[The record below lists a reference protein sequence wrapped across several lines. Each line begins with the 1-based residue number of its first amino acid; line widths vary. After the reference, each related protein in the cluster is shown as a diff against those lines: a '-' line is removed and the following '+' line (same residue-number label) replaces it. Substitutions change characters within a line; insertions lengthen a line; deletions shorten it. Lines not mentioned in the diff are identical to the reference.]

1 MASQDSKIN
10 STNVGVYDYFGSSVG
25 ISGIN
30 SNTYKVIV
38 GAYNNLTQGNVYVFS
53 NTSTTNWSSPGTSL
67 ISSNIEVGD
76 NFGYSVDVSEDYSR
90 YIVGAPYKDN
100 NKGRVYI
107 YNTSYSQTEIFAPDS
122 GNFGFSVALNGD
134 GTKAI
139 VGAPYNGSDISGSV
153 YLYNNLPSTSNTH
166 ITPSSPSDSAL
177 FGYSVHISSN
187 GSKTIVGEP
196 YEHAENH
203 GAAYIFNSSAQQ
215 EAKLSPSDTYIDGN
229 FGHSVNIDSDGNTA
243 VIGSIGS
250 DNRGAAYVF
259 TRSGTTWT
267 QEAKLVSSDIAIGDN
282 FGHSVSISNDGDTV
296 MVSTP
301 FKSSRGAVYVFTR
314 TTGTSIW
321 TQRDKI
327 LSNDLSTGDKF
338 GNSIAISPN
347 SLKAIIGASGE
358 TPSNIFSGGSVY
370 SYTLPENYSS
380 NINRITHTE
389 DPGFEDIGTFETF
402 NLYINGQ
409 PIENKPTT
417 WSAPQTMIAP
427 STNLD
432 GSSNIFFAN
441 VPYNSNLSTLEP
453 ISDIKIGNFTFL
465 ERNVYDT
472 WDNTALDFY
481 GEGPPNQ
488 MLSVGGEAIIEQKLG
503 IGVQIPVKP
512 IHVLGDMRLTD
523 KNPTNTSVDIS
534 SKSSIFRQTFE
545 LVPVSQKTYEVHGT
559 FLTLSPDGTTA
570 AVTSYT
576 SPPGNDTFWYV
587 YIYNWNGSLWEQN
600 AVLQPDIIVSNDQ
613 FGSSVAFSSD
623 GNTIVIG
630 AYGDESVYVFSR
642 SGFNS
647 ISWSQEFKIKESVST
662 LGNQFG
668 YSVDINGE
676 GSTIVVGSPKSDTA
690 NPNGSLNQGSI
701 YVYTRSVNSSWS
713 EFQLPHPHVDPE
725 DRLGTA
731 VSITPDG
738 NTILG
743 TAEMGDAYFT
753 TSNGSDQGDAGAA
766 YIWKKSGSTW
776 SQLTWYPSPNYNE
789 YPVADE
795 LSVSNTVP
803 TSNIFSYGHGFPGN
817 TFGSATNQ
825 SSTRWGDRFGTSCDI
840 SDDGNTIIIGAPGR
854 SQAYNTLN
862 MTRYSMGSVYIFKY
876 KYTGALGT
884 GYSWVENAHIQA
896 SDFENYDYFGTSVA
910 LSSDG
915 NTAIIGSP
923 GHDSSNVSSSGAV
936 YIFTYSGISWSQQ
949 YKVTPSV
956 PVINGT
962 FGQCVCLS
970 SDGLVTMLSN
980 NAMNVFKP
988 IRIIFFFGTSVVIK
1002 YSITNFYGELEY
1014 QLRTHE
1020 SISVSASGHN
1030 SFKYNPY
1037 TKTWV
1042 SVPNPTSS
1050 FQWTIT
1056 GSTVYVDSMQLY
1068 NPEYVYVWDDPPGS
1082 SHLFSFKNP
1091 YFNDGYYN
1099 SSNVYTYSLPED
1111 YSKQYINTLKVT
1123 SNLHVN
1129 ENITTPNRIGI
1140 NITTPEKDL
1149 HVKGDFRITDESENV
1164 DFSVIKKN
1172 IYEES
1177 FLTLPLTGED
1187 MLVSGDHYGKRV
1199 CISGDGS
1206 TIAIAS
1212 HHSDGTLNSQSD
1224 PGKVH
1229 IYTRTGNKWSQQVIL
1244 QPYDVT
1250 ASGHFGEGLSFSH
1263 DGTTLAIGAY
1273 NTTVTAYSNT
1283 YTNAGAVY
1291 VYSRSGRILNRGET
1305 EAIKGTW
1312 TLENKLIPPLSASL
1326 PESNSFFGY
1335 NVSMNDIGTI
1345 VLITAKNEESNK
1357 GAFYTYAIT
1366 GVGNTLQ
1373 KWDCMDRTPGSSSG
1387 DLVYSVKISGN
1398 GQHCVVGEIGV
1409 DSGEGRVQF
1418 YTQYL
1423 AHSVFAPGDISG
1435 TSAIKWN
1442 PVQTITPTDLNAGD
1456 SLGIYVAIDEIG
1468 STMALSAPNQN
1479 TNTGA
1484 VYVYTR
1490 SSGSAW
1496 TQETKLTSLDSGG
1509 SFGHDI
1515 QLSSDG
1521 TKLAIGQPTSS
1532 DSVYLYEKIDSEWI
1546 VKAKLTPSS
1555 TGIIPTAVANIGS
1568 PETRYGYS
1576 VSMTSDGDRIIVGDY
1591 KKTIN
1596 NQLSA
1601 GASYIYN
1608 IPTITN
1614 TSLKLSTS
1622 IKTDNDIL
1630 VRRSIGLG
1638 TESPEKKIH
1647 VLGDIRITNT
1657 DDVDISVLP
1666 SANKIEQTIYGLNKI
1681 EGNYVLGKGMDMTRD
1696 GDIIAFTDGTYG
1708 AATNRLYLF
1717 KRSGSIWYK
1726 HSEYTISG
1734 NSDTIS
1740 LSGDGKRVAFRSDKS
1755 TTIINTVNPHYR
1767 DQVVLQD
1774 SNSGIFPWSWAAAA
1788 YNKVKISEDGNT
1800 LLVSYPQYEL
1810 TPLYDGYSSN
1820 VEAAGV
1826 VDVYV
1831 YSGTDNSWS
1840 RQARLYSN
1848 NPVANDNFGGGITG
1862 GGGLDLTSDGN
1873 RVFVGF
1879 GGSTSGDSIEIFERS
1894 GTGGVYGGGWSHKQT
1909 ITDPQSAYTSGYGFG
1924 WRISTASDG
1933 HNIAISSPW
1942 WYSSLS
1948 NVPTERQGATY
1959 IYYYNGST
1967 YNTSTNAD
1975 GTKTWEFTNGGLN
1988 EHLGYELALSGD
2000 GKTLLAGSRTKDSNS
2015 LWTGNTY
2022 ILHEITASGTGHN
2035 ASNNPDWTGRWSAGS
2050 TLVPEAETI
2059 PENYP
2064 IYGRSLSIN
2073 YKGDRCVIAMANG
2086 GSSNDRAINFID
2098 IHNLSVT
2105 NKPTLNIS
2113 KNLNVED
2120 SISVEGNALTIPSGY
2135 VGIGTTSP
2143 SSPLHIYEE
2152 TGTSHG
2158 VNTGTIILYHNDSG
2172 GSSCI
2177 VFPSKRNPN
2186 SDYGYIQY
2194 EDSTSSGDEK
2204 SQLIIGTQ
2212 NDGLG
2217 LNSDNVILNPSGAVG
2232 IKTTNPT
2239 CYMDLGSTVV
2249 NRIISLYG
2257 GSSSGSTNY
2266 YGLGINSSTL
2276 RFNADGSGAVHRFYG
2291 GSTSFGYVNNG
2302 TGFVNTFTG
2311 QHKSFPH
2318 ESLSGKTV
2326 DELSGLIVC
2335 ASGEHIS
2342 VNDAIPQRGQD
2353 GITISEAVP
2362 SVKLSVTENEK
2373 TVFGVVSNVEDPES
2387 TEREDRSGAFT
2398 STFIKLVGD
2407 TRIYVNS
2414 IGEGAV
2420 WVVNTNGSFV
2430 NGDYITTSNVAGY
2443 GQKQVSDSL
2452 KNYTVAKITMDC
2464 DFVGTTAPKKRIKK
2478 KTVTETLE
2486 ETVEE
2491 EYEDNMPEDVYTYDV
2506 DHECYVKTVKDN
2518 ITTKTRYVMQEY
2530 ELRDSDGNVITD
2542 TASNTPVVY
2551 SGNKIVVKT
2560 VTHEVYDLDEHG
2572 QIQWE
2577 DDPTETEKAYKIR
2590 YLDANGV
2597 ITDEA
2602 NAVHTAAFVGCTYH
2616 CG

>member
-122 GNFGFSVALNGD
+122 GNFGHSVALNGD

-139 VGAPYNGSDISGSV
+139 VGAPYNGSDMSGNVYTYSSSNWSSPT
-153 YLYNNLPSTSNTH
+153 YLY
-166 ITPSSPSDSAL
+166 PSSPSDSAL
-177 FGYSVHISSN
+177 FGYSVHISSD

-196 YEHAENH
+196 YENAENH
-203 GAAYIFNSSAQQ
+203 GAAYIFNSSGNQ
-215 EAKLSPSDTYIDGN
+215 EVKLSPSDTYIDGN
-229 FGHSVNIDSDGNTA
+229 FGYSVNIDSDGNTA

-282 FGHSVSISNDGDTV
+282 FGHSVCISNDGDTV

-417 WSAPQTMIAP
+417 WLSNSYVMSTP
-427 STNLD
+427 S
-432 GSSNIFFAN
+432 SSNIFFAN
-441 VPYNSNLSTLEP
+441 VPYSSNLSTLEP

-523 KNPTNTSVDIS
+523 QKPTNTSVDIS

-545 LVPVSQKTYEVHGT
+545 IVPVSQKTYEVQGT
-559 FLTLSPDGTTA
+559 FLTISPDGTTA

-600 AVLQPDIIVSNDQ
+600 AILQPDIIVSNDQ
-613 FGSSVAFSSD
+613 FGSSIAFSSD

-642 SGFNS
+642 GGFNS

-676 GSTIVVGSPKSDTA
+676 GSTIVVGSPKSDDDK
-690 NPNGSLNQGSI
+690 GSI
-701 YVYTRSVNSSWS
+701 YVYTRSANSSWS
-713 EFQLPHPHVDPE
+713 ETKLIQANVNTGH
-725 DRLGTA
+725 RLGSA

-743 TAEMGDAYFT
+743 TAERGTAYFAGT
-753 TSNGSDQGDAGAA
+753 TSGGIQGAAGAA

-789 YPVADE
+789 YPVAAG

-803 TSNIFSYGHGFPGN
+803 TSNIFSYGHSTPGQP
-817 TFGSATNQ
+817 FGSYTNQ
-825 SSTRWGDRFGTSCDI
+825 SATRLNDSFGTSCDI

-854 SQAYNTLN
+854 SQQYYYSYGGLTDYNI
-862 MTRYSMGSVYIFKY
+862 GSVYIFKY
-876 KYTGALGT
+876 KYTGAPVT

-896 SDFENYDYFGTSVA
+896 SDFKKYDYFGTSVA

-923 GHDSSNVSSSGAV
+923 RHDSSNVKDSGAV

-949 YKVTPSV
+949 YKVTPPV

-970 SDGLVTMLSN
+970 RDGLVTMLSN

-988 IRIIFFFGTSVVIK
+988 VKVIGLVNSSGAEVSVSEK
-1002 YSITNFYGELEY
+1002 YFSTNFYGEYNY
-1014 QLRTHE
+1014 QIVVHGNG
-1020 SISVSASGHN
+1020 VSTASHN
-1030 SFKYNPY
+1030 DLKYNPY
-1037 TKTWV
+1037 TKRWV
-1042 SVPNPTSS
+1042 AVPNPASAILFSWRLTN
-1050 FQWTIT
+1050 
-1056 GSTVYVDSMQLY
+1056 STVYVDSMRLE
-1068 NPEYVYVWDDPPGS
+1068 NPEYVYIWDYRTPS
-1082 SHLFSFKNP
+1082 SYLFSFKNP

-1164 DFSVIKKN
+1164 DFSIIKEN
-1172 IYEES
+1172 TYEES

-1187 MLVSGDHYGKRV
+1187 ILDSYDHYGKCV

-1212 HHSDGTLNSQSD
+1212 HHSDGTLSSQSD

-1291 VYSRSGRILNRGET
+1291 VYSRSGRILSGGET

-1366 GVGNTLQ
+1366 GVQ

-1409 DSGEGRVQF
+1409 NSGAGRVQF

-1423 AHSVFAPGDISG
+1423 ASDVFAPAGDISG
-1435 TSAIKWN
+1435 TSAIQWN
-1442 PVQTITPTDLNAGD
+1442 LVQTITPTDLNPGD
-1456 SLGIYVAIDEIG
+1456 SLGTYIAIDEIG
-1468 STMALSAPNQN
+1468 STLALSAPNQN
-1479 TNTGA
+1479 SNSGA

-1490 SSGSAW
+1490 SSGSVW

-1509 SFGHDI
+1509 LFGHDI

-1521 TKLAIGQPTSS
+1521 TRLAIGQPNSG
-1532 DSVYLYEKIDSEWI
+1532 DSVYLYEKIDSKWGI
-1546 VKAKLTPSS
+1546 KTKLTASYD
-1555 TGIIPTAVANIGS
+1555 GIIPTAVANIGT
-1568 PETRYGYS
+1568 PTTDYGYS
-1576 VSMTSDGDRIIVGDY
+1576 VSMTSDGDRIIVGDHQ
-1591 KKTIN
+1591 KTIN
-1596 NQLSA
+1596 NMISA

-1614 TSLKLSTS
+1614 TSLRLSTS
-1622 IKTDNDIL
+1622 VKTDNDLL
-1630 VRRSIGLG
+1630 VHRNTGLG
-1638 TESPEKKIH
+1638 IESPEKKLH
-1647 VLGDIRITNT
+1647 VLGDIRLTNT
-1657 DDVDISVLP
+1657 DDVDISVL
-1666 SANKIEQTIYGLNKI
+1666 SSVTTIEKTIYGLNKI
-1681 EGNYVLGKGMDMTRD
+1681 EGNYVLGRGMDMTRD

-1726 HSEYTISG
+1726 YSEYTISG
-1734 NSDTIS
+1734 NSDTLS
-1740 LSGDGKRVAFRSDKS
+1740 LSGDGKRIAFRTEYS

-1767 DQVVLQD
+1767 DQVILQD
-1774 SNSGIFPWSWAAAA
+1774 SDSDIFYMEWVGDS
-1788 YNKVKISEDGNT
+1788 YNYVKLSEDGDT

-1810 TPLYDGYSSN
+1810 TPLYDSYSSN
-1820 VEAAGV
+1820 VVAAGV

-1840 RQARLYSN
+1840 RQARLKSN
-1848 NPVANDNFGGGITG
+1848 TPTANDEFGRTIDITG
-1862 GGGLDLTSDGN
+1862 DGN
-1873 RVFVGF
+1873 RVFVRAP
-1879 GGSTSGDSIEIFERS
+1879 DRVEIFQRS
-1894 GTGGVYGGGWSHKQT
+1894 GTNWSHLQT
-1909 ITDPQSAYTSGYGFG
+1909 ISNPVTNDNQDVFGYG
-1924 WRISTASDG
+1924 ISVSSDG
-1933 HNIAISSPW
+1933 RNVAISDPF
-1942 WYSSLS
+1942 YDTI
-1948 NVPTERQGATY
+1948 NVTFHRQGKVYT
-1959 IYYYNGST
+1959 YYYNGSSYDT
-1967 YNTSTNAD
+1967 GSNDIATITGAQNDY
-1975 GTKTWEFTNGGLN
+1975 
-1988 EHLGYELALSGD
+1988 LGYETRLSGD
-2000 GKTLLAGSRTKDSNS
+2000 GKTLLVSTRARDSSLLFTGKTHRYTETNS
-2015 LWTGNTY
+2015 SY
-2022 ILHEITASGTGHN
+2022 ISLSGY
-2035 ASNNPDWTGRWSAGS
+2035 SPSWSL
-2050 TLVPEAETI
+2050 TEELVPEAKTI

-2064 IYGRSLSIN
+2064 LYGQNICVN
-2073 YKGDRCVIAMANG
+2073 YKGDRCAILMANG
-2086 GSSNDRAINFID
+2086 GGTSDRAINFID

-2105 NKPTLNIS
+2105 NEPTLNIS
-2113 KNLNVED
+2113 KNLHVED
-2120 SISVEGNALTIPSGY
+2120 SLSVGNLKPSDKRGA
-2135 VGIGTTSP
+2135 I
-2143 SSPLHIYEE
+2143 HIYEPV
-2152 TGTSHG
+2152 GSSHHSTNDASLVLEHG
-2158 VNTGTIILYHNDSG
+2158 DSG

-2177 VFPSKRNPN
+2177 LFPSARNVN

-2194 EDSTSSGDEK
+2194 EDSTLSGDEK
-2204 SQLIIGTQ
+2204 SRLIIGTQ
-2212 NDGLG
+2212 NDGVG
-2217 LNSDNVILNPSGAVG
+2217 INSDNVILNPSGAVG

-2239 CYMDLGSTVV
+2239 CYLDLGSTVV

-2276 RFNADGSGAVHRFYG
+2276 RFNADSSGAVHRFYG

-2518 ITTKTRYVMQEY
+2518 ITTKTRSVMQEY
-2530 ELRDSDGNVITD
+2530 ELRDSDGNVIID

>member
-53 NTSTTNWSSPGTSL
+53 STNWSAGTSL
-67 ISSNIEVGD
+67 ISSSIEVGD
-76 NFGYSVDVSEDYSR
+76 NFGYSVDVSENDSR
-90 YIVGAPYKDN
+90 YIVGAPRKDN

-107 YNTSYSQTEIFAPDS
+107 YDTSYSQTEIFAPDS

-139 VGAPYNGSDISGSV
+139 VGAPYNGSDISGNV
-153 YLYNNLPSTSNTH
+153 YTYSSSNWSSPTHLY
-166 ITPSSPSDSAL
+166 PSSPSDSAF

-196 YEHAENH
+196 YENAENH

-229 FGHSVNIDSDGNTA
+229 FGYSVNIDSDGNTA

-250 DNRGAAYVF
+250 NNRGAAYVF
-259 TRSGTTWT
+259 THSGTSWT

-282 FGHSVSISNDGDTV
+282 FGHDVSISNDGDTV

-301 FKSSRGAVYVFTR
+301 LKSSRGAVYVFTR
-314 TTGTSIW
+314 TGTSW

-327 LSNDLSTGDKF
+327 LSSDLSIGDKF

-370 SYTLPENYSS
+370 SYTLPINYSS
-380 NINRITHTE
+380 NLNRITHTE
-389 DPGFEDIGTFETF
+389 DPDFEDIGTFETF

-409 PIENKPTT
+409 PVENKPTT
-417 WSAPQTMIAP
+417 WTQSYVMSTP
-427 STNLD
+427 S
-432 GSSNIFFAN
+432 SSNIFFAN
-441 VPYNSNLSTLEP
+441 VPYSSNLSTLEP

-488 MLSVGGEAIIEQKLG
+488 MLSVGGEAIVEQKLG

-512 IHVLGDMRLTD
+512 LHVLGDMRLTD
-523 KNPTNTSVDIS
+523 QNPTNTSVDIS

-545 LVPVSQKTYEVHGT
+545 LVPVSQKTYEVNGT

-570 AVTSYT
+570 AVASYT

-600 AVLQPDIIVSNDQ
+600 AILQPNVIVSNDH
-613 FGSSVAFSSD
+613 FGSSIAFSSD
-623 GNTIVIG
+623 GNTVVIG

-676 GSTIVVGSPKSDTA
+676 GSTIVVGSPKSD
-690 NPNGSLNQGSI
+690 NNKGSI
-701 YVYTRSVNSSWS
+701 YAYTRSVNSSWS
-713 EFQLPHPHVDPE
+713 EYQLTHPHVDT
-725 DRLGTA
+725 DHRLGSA

-738 NTILG
+738 NTVLG
-743 TAEMGDAYFT
+743 TAERGTAYFAG
-753 TSNGSDQGDAGAA
+753 TSGVPPGGGIEGNAGAA

-789 YPVADE
+789 YPVANG
-795 LSVSNTVP
+795 LSVSNAYA
-803 TSNIFSYGHGFPGN
+803 TSNIFSYGHSTTDGANPQP
-817 TFGSATNQ
+817 FGSATNQ
-825 SSTRWGDRFGTSCDI
+825 SATRLNDRFGASCDI

-854 SQAYNTLN
+854 SQPYNLANT
-862 MTRYSMGSVYIFKY
+862 TVYDMGSVYIFKY
-876 KYTGALGT
+876 KYTGAPGN

-896 SDFENYDYFGTSVA
+896 SDYDVVTKHRWDYFGTSVA

-923 GHDSSNVSSSGAV
+923 RHDSSNVKDSGAV

-949 YKVTPSV
+949 YKVIPPV

-970 SDGLVTMLSN
+970 RDGLVTMLSN
-980 NAMNVFKP
+980 NATNVLKP
-988 IRIIFFFGTSVVIK
+988 VLVIGLISSNGSESSLSEK
-1002 YSITNFYGELEY
+1002 YFSTNFYGEFEY
-1014 QLRTHE
+1014 QICNN
-1020 SISVSASGHN
+1020 SDGVANASHN
-1030 SFKYNPY
+1030 DLKYNPY

-1042 SVPNPTSS
+1042 AVPDPSS
-1050 FQWTIT
+1050 STPNFAWRIT
-1056 GSTVYVDSMQLY
+1056 NSTVYVNNLQLE
-1068 NPEYVYVWDDPPGS
+1068 NPEYVYIWDDPPGAS
-1082 SHLFSFKNP
+1082 YLYRFENP
-1091 YFNDGYYN
+1091 YFNNGYYN
-1099 SSNVYTYSLPED
+1099 SNVYTYSLPED

-1212 HHSDGTLNSQSD
+1212 HHSDGTLSSQSD

-1291 VYSRSGRILNRGET
+1291 VYSRSGRFIYYGET

-1335 NVSMNDIGTI
+1335 NVSMNDKGTI

-1366 GVGNTLQ
+1366 EAGNILR
-1373 KWDCMDRTPGSSSG
+1373 KWECMDRTPGSSSG

-1409 DSGEGRVQF
+1409 SSGAGRVRF
-1418 YTQYL
+1418 YTQYITDDS
-1423 AHSVFAPGDISG
+1423 AAPGDISG
-1435 TSAIKWN
+1435 TSAIQWN
-1442 PVQTITPTDLNAGD
+1442 LVQTIIPPTGAHPYGMY
-1456 SLGIYVAIDEIG
+1456 IAIDEIG
-1468 STMALSAPNQN
+1468 STMALSAPDEDNN
-1479 TNTGA
+1479 KGA

-1490 SSGSAW
+1490 SSGSVW

-1546 VKAKLTPSS
+1546 IKSKLTPSS

-1568 PETRYGYS
+1568 PETYYGYS

-1608 IPTITN
+1608 IPTTTN
-1614 TSLKLSTS
+1614 TSLKLSAS
-1622 IKTDNDIL
+1622 VKTDNDIL

-1638 TESPEKKIH
+1638 TESPEKKLH
-1647 VLGDIRITNT
+1647 VLGDIRITNV
-1657 DDVDISVLP
+1657 DDVDISVL
-1666 SANKIEQTIYGLNKI
+1666 SSVNTIEKTIFGLNKI

-1696 GDIIAFTDGTYG
+1696 GNIIAFTDGTYG

-1726 HSEYTISG
+1726 HSEYDISP
-1734 NSDTIS
+1734 STDLSLS

-1774 SNSGIFPWSWAAAA
+1774 SDSGIYPWSWAAAA

-1800 LLVSYPQYEL
+1800 LLVSYPEYEL
-1810 TPLYDGYSSN
+1810 TPLYDSYSSN
-1820 VEAAGV
+1820 VVAAGV

-1848 NPVANDNFGGGITG
+1848 NPVANDNFGGGISS

-1894 GTGGVYGGGWSHKQT
+1894 GTGGAYGGGWSHKQT

-1942 WYSSLS
+1942 WYSSQS

-1975 GTKTWEFTNGGLN
+1975 GTNTWEFTNGGLN

-2000 GKTLLAGSRTKDSNS
+2000 GKTLLVGSRTKNNS

-2022 ILHEITASGTGHN
+2022 IFHEITASGTGHN
-2035 ASNNPDWTGRWSAGS
+2035 ASNNPYWTNRWSGS

-2064 IYGRSLSIN
+2064 IYGRKLSIN
-2073 YKGDRCVIAMANG
+2073 YKGDRCVIAMGNG
-2086 GSSNDRAINFID
+2086 GSANDRAINFID
-2098 IHNLSVT
+2098 IHNLSIS
-2105 NKPTLNIS
+2105 NEPTLNIS

-2120 SISVEGNALTIPSGY
+2120 SISVGGNALTVPSGY

-2152 TGTSHG
+2152 TGTHHG
-2158 VNTGTIILYHNDSG
+2158 VNTGTIVLHHNDSG

-2177 VFPSKRNPN
+2177 VFASKVNYT

-2204 SQLIIGTQ
+2204 SRLIIGTQ
-2212 NDGLG
+2212 NDGPG
-2217 LNSDNVILNPSGAVG
+2217 INEDNVILNPTGKVG
-2232 IKTTNPT
+2232 IGT
-2239 CYMDLGSTVV
+2239 
-2249 NRIISLYG
+2249 ISPGAKLDIKAG
-2257 GSSSGSTNY
+2257 GQLSDSIKLSGSSSGGYYIGTNSTGSQMMFSGGGYSWGIWNSAHHYDVYSGISGTSPSGSRDFYLNY
-2266 YGLGINSSTL
+2266 YS
-2276 RFNADGSGAVHRFYG
+2276 G
-2291 GSTSFGYVNNG
+2291 GSVRLVNG
-2302 TGFVNTFTG
+2302 TYVSSDDRIKTNERYITNATETLLKLKPQIYDKGPSLGGGTG
-2311 QHKSFPH
+2311 
-2318 ESLSGKTV
+2318 ETRV
-2326 DELSGLIVC
+2326 ESGLIVQDIYYD
-2335 ASGEHIS
+2335 APELRHLVQYDDDAEIPGEKPY
-2342 VNDAIPQRGQD
+2342 VDDDPQKDPDYSMWGTKSAGLNYEGFIAYLIKSNQE
-2353 GITISEAVP
+2353 IY
-2362 SVKLSVTENEK
+2362 TELQAEK
-2373 TVFGVVSNVEDPES
+2373 ARN
-2387 TEREDRSGAFT
+2387 
-2398 STFIKLVGD
+2398 
-2407 TRIYVNS
+2407 
-2414 IGEGAV
+2414 
-2420 WVVNTNGSFV
+2420 
-2430 NGDYITTSNVAGY
+2430 
-2443 GQKQVSDSL
+2443 DSL
-2452 KNYTVAKITMDC
+2452 EARV
-2464 DFVGTTAPKKRIKK
+2464 TA
-2478 KTVTETLE
+2478 LE
-2486 ETVEE
+2486 
-2491 EYEDNMPEDVYTYDV
+2491 N
-2506 DHECYVKTVKDN
+2506 N
-2518 ITTKTRYVMQEY
+2518 
-2530 ELRDSDGNVITD
+2530 
-2542 TASNTPVVY
+2542 
-2551 SGNKIVVKT
+2551 
-2560 VTHEVYDLDEHG
+2560 
-2572 QIQWE
+2572 
-2577 DDPTETEKAYKIR
+2577 
-2590 YLDANGV
+2590 
-2597 ITDEA
+2597 
-2602 NAVHTAAFVGCTYH
+2602 
-2616 CG
+2616 

>member
-38 GAYNNLTQGNVYVFS
+38 GAYNNLTRGNVYVFS
-53 NTSTTNWSSPGTSL
+53 SSSSTTNWTQSTSL

-76 NFGYSVDVSEDYSR
+76 NFGYSVDVSENDSR

-122 GNFGFSVALNGD
+122 GNFGHSVALNGD

-139 VGAPYNGSDISGSV
+139 VGAPYNGSDISGNV
-153 YLYNNLPSTSNTH
+153 YTYSSSNWSSPTHLY
-166 ITPSSPSDSAL
+166 PSSPSDSAL

-196 YEHAENH
+196 YSNSNNN
-203 GAAYIFNSSAQQ
+203 GAAYIFNSSGNQ
-215 EAKLSPSDTYIDGN
+215 EVKLSPSDLYIDGN
-229 FGHSVNIDSDGNTA
+229 FGYSVNIDSDGNTA

-259 TRSGTTWT
+259 TRSGTNWT
-267 QEAKLVSSDIAIGDN
+267 QEAKLVSSDTIIGDN
-282 FGHSVSISNDGDTV
+282 FGHSVSISNDGNTV

-338 GNSIAISPN
+338 GNSLAISPN

-409 PIENKPTT
+409 PVENKPTT

-545 LVPVSQKTYEVHGT
+545 IVPVSQKTYEVHGI

-570 AVTSYT
+570 AVASYT

-600 AVLQPDIIVSNDQ
+600 AILQPDIIVSNDQ
-613 FGSSVAFSSD
+613 FGSSIAFSSD

-647 ISWSQEFKIKESVST
+647 VSWSQEFKIKESVST

-690 NPNGSLNQGSI
+690 NGSLNQGSI
-701 YVYTRSVNSSWS
+701 YVYTRSANSSWS

-725 DRLGTA
+725 DKLGTA

-743 TAEMGDAYFT
+743 TAERGDAYFT
-753 TSNGSDQGDAGAA
+753 TSNGSNQGDAGAA

-789 YPVADE
+789 YPVAAG

-825 SSTRWGDRFGTSCDI
+825 SSTRLYDRFGASCDI

-923 GHDSSNVSSSGAV
+923 RHDSSNVSSSGAV

-949 YKVTPSV
+949 YKVTPPV
-956 PVINGT
+956 PIINGT

-970 SDGLVTMLSN
+970 RDGLVTMLSN
-980 NAMNVFKP
+980 NAMNIFKP
-988 IRIIFFFGTSVVIK
+988 VWVIGLVNSSGAAVSVSEK
-1002 YSITNFYGELEY
+1002 YFSTNFYGEFNY
-1014 QLRTHE
+1014 QIVVHGNA
-1020 SISVSASGHN
+1020 VSTASHN
-1030 SFKYNPY
+1030 DLKYNPY

-1042 SVPNPTSS
+1042 AVPNPDPTAVPLFFS
-1050 FQWTIT
+1050 WRLTN
-1056 GSTVYVDSMQLY
+1056 STVYVDSMRLE
-1068 NPEYVYVWDDPPGS
+1068 NPEYVYIWDYRSTS
-1082 SHLFSFKNP
+1082 SYIYSFKNP

-1206 TIAIAS
+1206 TVAISS
-1212 HHSDGTLNSQSD
+1212 HHSDGTLSSQSD

-1409 DSGEGRVQF
+1409 NSGEGRVRF

-1423 AHSVFAPGDISG
+1423 ASDSLAPGDISG
-1435 TSAIKWN
+1435 TSAIQWN
-1442 PVQTITPTDLNAGD
+1442 LVQNITSPTGIQSGD
-1456 SLGIYVAIDEIG
+1456 SLGTYVAIDEIG
-1468 STMALSAPNQN
+1468 SIMALSAPNQN

-1490 SSGSAW
+1490 SNGSAW
-1496 TQETKLTSLDSGG
+1496 TQEIKLTSLDSGG

-1546 VKAKLTPSS
+1546 VKAKLTASS

-1596 NQLSA
+1596 NQLST

-1638 TESPEKKIH
+1638 TESPEKKLH
-1647 VLGDIRITNT
+1647 VLGDIRLTNT
-1657 DDVDISVLP
+1657 DDVDISVL
-1666 SANKIEQTIYGLNKI
+1666 SSVATIEKTIYGLNKV
-1681 EGNYVLGKGMDMTRD
+1681 EGNYILGRGMDMTRD

-1726 HSEYTISG
+1726 HSEYDISP
-1734 NSDTIS
+1734 STDLSLS
-1740 LSGDGKRVAFRSDKS
+1740 LSGDGKRVAFRSDES

-1767 DQVVLQD
+1767 DQFVLQD
-1774 SNSGIFPWSWAAAA
+1774 SDSGIFPWSWAAAA

-1800 LLVSYPQYEL
+1800 LLVSYPEYEL
-1810 TPLYDGYSSN
+1810 TPLYDSYSSN
-1820 VEAAGV
+1820 VVAAGV

-1894 GTGGVYGGGWSHKQT
+1894 GTGGTYGGGWSHKQT

-1942 WYSSLS
+1942 WYSSQS

-1967 YNTSTNAD
+1967 YNPSTNAD
-1975 GTKTWEFTNGGLN
+1975 GTNTWEFTNGGLN

-2000 GKTLLAGSRTKDSNS
+2000 GKTLLAGSRTLQTSF
-2015 LWTGNTY
+2015 WTGNTY
-2022 ILHEITASGTGHN
+2022 IFHEITASGTGHN
-2035 ASNNPDWTGRWSAGS
+2035 ASNNPYWTSRWTGS

-2064 IYGRSLSIN
+2064 IYGRNISIN
-2073 YKGDRCVIAMANG
+2073 HKGDRCAILMANG
-2086 GSSNDRAINFID
+2086 GGTNDRAINFID
-2098 IHNLSVT
+2098 IHNLSMST
-2105 NKPTLNIS
+2105 EPTLNIS
-2113 KNLNVED
+2113 KNLNVEG

-2143 SSPLHIYEE
+2143 SSALHIYEE

-2158 VNTGTIILYHNDSG
+2158 VNTGTIVLHHNDSG

-2194 EDSTSSGDEK
+2194 EDSSYSALDEK
-2204 SQLIIGTQ
+2204 SRLIIGTQ
-2212 NDGLG
+2212 NDGAG
-2217 LNSDNVILNPSGAVG
+2217 LNEDNIILSPSSCVGIGTNFPTAAKVHVNGSRSLTLSYAFYNNSGSPGLASGTPNYSIYASDRIAATEFNAFSDSRIKKNVTDINDSSALEKIRLLEPKIYNYIDEKQRGTSNVYGFIAQEVANVLPYAVTVGHGDIPNILTNSNVI
-2232 IKTTNPT
+2232 
-2239 CYMDLGSTVV
+2239 
-2249 NRIISLYG
+2249 
-2257 GSSSGSTNY
+2257 
-2266 YGLGINSSTL
+2266 
-2276 RFNADGSGAVHRFYG
+2276 
-2291 GSTSFGYVNNG
+2291 
-2302 TGFVNTFTG
+2302 
-2311 QHKSFPH
+2311 
-2318 ESLSGKTV
+2318 
-2326 DELSGLIVC
+2326 
-2335 ASGEHIS
+2335 
-2342 VNDAIPQRGQD
+2342 
-2353 GITISEAVP
+2353 
-2362 SVKLSVTENEK
+2362 VTEN
-2373 TVFGVVSNVEDPES
+2373 SNVIELHLDTPIEGLTLS
-2387 TEREDRSGAFT
+2387 NTSVINIITDKDTSIPCNVLSFSG
-2398 STFIKLVGD
+2398 S
-2407 TRIYVNS
+2407 
-2414 IGEGAV
+2414 
-2420 WVVNTNGSFV
+2420 
-2430 NGDYITTSNVAGY
+2430 
-2443 GQKQVSDSL
+2443 
-2452 KNYTVAKITMDC
+2452 
-2464 DFVGTTAPKKRIKK
+2464 
-2478 KTVTETLE
+2478 
-2486 ETVEE
+2486 
-2491 EYEDNMPEDVYTYDV
+2491 
-2506 DHECYVKTVKDN
+2506 
-2518 ITTKTRYVMQEY
+2518 
-2530 ELRDSDGNVITD
+2530 NVITIENRKEF
-2542 TASNTPVVY
+2542 SNVTGAYIHGEHVLDFHNL
-2551 SGNKIVVKT
+2551 NK
-2560 VTHEVYDLDEHG
+2560 
-2572 QIQWE
+2572 
-2577 DDPTETEKAYKIR
+2577 
-2590 YLDANGV
+2590 DAIWSV
-2597 ITDEA
+2597 A
-2602 NAVHTAAFVGCTYH
+2602 TAALQEVDRQLQSEKTKVSTLETQVADLLARVTALENN
-2616 CG
+2616 

>member
-10 STNVGVYDYFGSSVG
+10 STNVGLYDYFGSSVG

-38 GAYNNLTQGNVYVFS
+38 GAHNNLTQGNVYVFS
-53 NTSTTNWSSPGTSL
+53 STNWSTGTSL

-76 NFGYSVDVSEDYSR
+76 NFGYSVDVSENDSR
-90 YIVGAPYKDN
+90 YIVGAPRKDN

-107 YNTSYSQTEIFAPDS
+107 YDTSYSQTEIFAPDS

-139 VGAPYNGSDISGSV
+139 VGAPYNGSNISGNV
-153 YLYNNLPSTSNTH
+153 YTYSSSNWSSPTHLY
-166 ITPSSPSDSAL
+166 PSSPSDSAF
-177 FGYSVHISSN
+177 FGYSVHISSD

-196 YEHAENH
+196 YENAGNH

-229 FGHSVNIDSDGNTA
+229 FGYSVNIDSDGNTA

-259 TRSGTTWT
+259 TRSGTNWT

-314 TTGTSIW
+314 TGTSW

-370 SYTLPENYSS
+370 SYTLPVNYSS
-380 NINRITHTE
+380 NLNRITHTE

-402 NLYINGQ
+402 NIYINGQ
-409 PIENKPTT
+409 PVENKPTT
-417 WSAPQTMIAP
+417 WLSNSYVMSTP
-427 STNLD
+427 S
-432 GSSNIFFAN
+432 SSNIFFAN
-441 VPYNSNLSTLEP
+441 VPYSSNLSTLEP

-481 GEGPPNQ
+481 NEGPPSQ
-488 MLSVGGEAIIEQKLG
+488 MLSVGGDAIIENKLG

-523 KNPTNTSVDIS
+523 QNPTNTSVDIS

-545 LVPVSQKTYEVHGT
+545 LVPVSQKTYEVHGI

-600 AVLQPDIIVSNDQ
+600 AILQPNAIVSNDQ
-613 FGSSVAFSSD
+613 FGSSIAFSSD

-642 SGFNS
+642 GGFNS

-676 GSTIVVGSPKSDTA
+676 GSTIVVGSPKSD
-690 NPNGSLNQGSI
+690 NDKGSI
-701 YVYTRSVNSSWS
+701 YVYTRSANSSWS
-713 EFQLPHPHVDPE
+713 EYQLTHPHVDT
-725 DRLGTA
+725 DHRLGSA

-743 TAEMGDAYFT
+743 TAEQGDAYFAG
-753 TSNGSDQGDAGAA
+753 TSGGGNQGDAGAA

-789 YPVADE
+789 YPVASG

-803 TSNIFSYGHGFPGN
+803 TSNIFSYGHSTTDGANPQP
-817 TFGSATNQ
+817 FGSYTNQ
-825 SSTRWGDRFGTSCDI
+825 SSTRSNDRFGTSCDI

-854 SQAYNTLN
+854 SQPYNLANT
-862 MTRYSMGSVYIFKY
+862 TVYDMGSVYIFKY
-876 KYTGALGT
+876 KYTGAPVT

-896 SDFENYDYFGTSVA
+896 SDFKKYDYFGTSVA

-923 GHDSSNVSSSGAV
+923 GNDSSNVKDSGAV

-980 NAMNVFKP
+980 NANNVFKP
-988 IRIIFFFGTSVVIK
+988 IRIIFFLGGTTAVIK
-1002 YSITNFYGELEY
+1002 YSTTNFYGELEY
-1014 QLRTHE
+1014 QLLTSE
-1020 SISVSASGHN
+1020 SIYVSASGHN

-1056 GSTVYVDSMQLY
+1056 NSTVYVDNFQLE
-1068 NPEYVYVWDDPPGS
+1068 NPEYVYIWNDPPGS

-1099 SSNVYTYSLPED
+1099 SNVYTYSLPED

-1164 DFSVIKKN
+1164 DFSIIKEN
-1172 IYEES
+1172 TYEES

-1187 MLVSGDHYGKRV
+1187 ILDSYDHYGKCV

-1206 TIAIAS
+1206 TVAIAS
-1212 HHSDGTLNSQSD
+1212 HHSDGTLTSQSD

-1244 QPYDVT
+1244 QPVEVT

-1273 NTTVTAYSNT
+1273 NTTVTAYGTT

-1291 VYSRSGRILNRGET
+1291 VYSRSGRILSGGET

-1312 TLENKLIPPLSASL
+1312 TLENKLIPPSSSI
-1326 PESNSFFGY
+1326 ESNSFFGY
-1335 NVSMNDIGTI
+1335 SVSINDVGDT
-1345 VLITAKNEESNK
+1345 VLITAKNEESNR

-1366 GVGNTLQ
+1366 QRASGTID
-1373 KWDCMDRTPGSSSG
+1373 WEYTDRTSGSSPG

-1398 GQHCVVGEIGV
+1398 GLHCVVGETQALN
-1409 DSGEGRVQF
+1409 SGTGRIQF

-1423 AHSVFAPGDISG
+1423 GYDYTRQITVIQ
-1435 TSAIKWN
+1435 WN
-1442 PVQTITPTDLNAGD
+1442 LVQTITPTDLGIGD
-1456 SLGIYVAIDEIG
+1456 ILGTYIAIDEIG
-1468 STMALSAPNQN
+1468 STLALSVPNQN
-1479 TNTGA
+1479 SNSGA

-1490 SSGSAW
+1490 SNGSVW
-1496 TQETKLTSLDSGG
+1496 NLETKLTSLDSGG
-1509 SFGHDI
+1509 LFGHDI

-1521 TKLAIGQPTSS
+1521 TRLAIGQPNSG
-1532 DSVYLYEKIDSEWI
+1532 DSVYLYEKIDSKWGI
-1546 VKAKLTPSS
+1546 KTKLTASYD
-1555 TGIIPTAVANIGS
+1555 GIIPTAVANIGT
-1568 PETRYGYS
+1568 PTTHYGYS

-1591 KKTIN
+1591 QKTIN
-1596 NQLSA
+1596 NMISA

-1614 TSLKLSTS
+1614 TSLRLSTS
-1622 IKTDNDIL
+1622 VKTDNDLL
-1630 VRRSIGLG
+1630 VHRNTGLG
-1638 TESPEKKIH
+1638 IESPEKKLH
-1647 VLGDIRITNT
+1647 VLGDIRLTNT

-1666 SANKIEQTIYGLNKI
+1666 SANKIEQTL
-1681 EGNYVLGKGMDMTRD
+1681 LGWEAAAFSWSFPGGIGITRD
-1696 GDIIAFTDGTYG
+1696 GNTIAWTKPDLFYI
-1708 AATNRLYLF
+1708 F

-1726 HSEYTISG
+1726 YSEYTIG
-1734 NSDTIS
+1734 NPKEIS
-1740 LSGDGKRVAFRSDKS
+1740 LDGDGKKVAFRSKTEGNSVPDD
-1755 TTIINTVNPHYR
+1755 TIVLNIENPHYQ
-1767 DQVVLQD
+1767 DQVVIPDLNVSSFAGSVTHSRQM
-1774 SNSGIFPWSWAAAA
+1774 
-1788 YNKVKISEDGNT
+1788 VKLSENGDT
-1800 LLVSYPQYEL
+1800 LLVSYPEYDL
-1810 TPLYDGYSSN
+1810 TATTSIDGVSSDVSTAGIVDVHVYSS
-1820 VEAAGV
+1820 
-1826 VDVYV
+1826 
-1831 YSGTDNSWS
+1831 TDNSWS
-1840 RQARLYSN
+1840 RQARLKSN
-1848 NPVANDNFGGGITG
+1848 TPLASDKFGETIDITG
-1862 GGGLDLTSDGN
+1862 DGN
-1873 RVFVGF
+1873 RVFVRAP
-1879 GGSTSGDSIEIFERS
+1879 DRVEIFQRS
-1894 GTGGVYGGGWSHKQT
+1894 GTNWSHLQT
-1909 ITDPQSAYTSGYGFG
+1909 ITNPVGASSSSSDVFGY
-1924 WRISTASDG
+1924 RISVSSDG
-1933 HNIAISSPW
+1933 RNVAISDPFYDSVFVAIP
-1942 WYSSLS
+1942 YDSY
-1948 NVPTERQGATY
+1948 VAKGRIY
-1959 IYYYNGST
+1959 VYYYNGSY
-1967 YNTSTNAD
+1967 YNTATNRYSTITGVQND
-1975 GTKTWEFTNGGLN
+1975 Y
-1988 EHLGYELALSGD
+1988 LGYEMRLSGD
-2000 GKTLLAGSRTKDSNS
+2000 GKTLLVNTHSRTGDDYVYY
-2015 LWTGNTY
+2015 TGKTY
-2022 ILHEITASGTGHN
+2022 RYTETN
-2035 ASNNPDWTGRWSAGS
+2035 ASYASLVGYSPSWNLKEE
-2050 TLVPEAETI
+2050 LVPEAKTI
-2059 PENYP
+2059 TENYP
-2064 IYGRSLSIN
+2064 LYGQNICVN
-2073 YKGDRCVIAMANG
+2073 DKGDRCAILMGNG
-2086 GSSNDRAINFID
+2086 GARATNFLD
-2098 IHNLSVT
+2098 IHNLSIV
-2105 NKPTLNIS
+2105 NEPTLNIS
-2113 KNLNVED
+2113 KNLHVED
-2120 SISVEGNALTIPSGY
+2120 SLSVGGNTLTIPSGNI
-2135 VGIGTTSP
+2135 GIGTTSP

-2158 VNTGTIILYHNDSG
+2158 VNTGTLILEHGDSG

-2177 VFPSKRNPN
+2177 MFPSKINN
-2186 SDYGYIQY
+2186 SSDYGYIQY

-2204 SQLIIGTQ
+2204 SRLIIGTQ
-2212 NDGLG
+2212 NDGAG
-2217 LNSDNVILNPSGAVG
+2217 SNEDNVILSPTGEVG
-2232 IKTTNPT
+2232 IKTNNPLEVLDVNGSIRTNNRLIINNSAPT
-2239 CYMDLGSTVV
+2239 LYLQDTDHRSAMIHCNNNLLYFLRGSST
-2249 NRIISLYG
+2249 NSLSWSAYNSVWPMVINLNTNDVSIG
-2257 GSSSGSTNY
+2257 GSLSKGSGSFRIDHPLPSMSNTHNLY
-2266 YGLGINSSTL
+2266 HSFIEGPQADLIYRGKVDLVNGSASINLDTVSKMTSGTFEALNRNVQCFTSNESDWDAVKGSVSGNTLTISCQNASSTANVSWL
-2276 RFNADGSGAVHRFYG
+2276 VIGERKDKHMYDTAWTDDD
-2291 GSTSFGYVNNG
+2291 
-2302 TGFVNTFTG
+2302 GFV
-2311 QHKSFPH
+2311 
-2318 ESLSGKTV
+2318 
-2326 DELSGLIVC
+2326 
-2335 ASGEHIS
+2335 
-2342 VNDAIPQRGQD
+2342 IPEQ
-2353 GITISEAVP
+2353 
-2362 SVKLSVTENEK
+2362 
-2373 TVFGVVSNVEDPES
+2373 
-2387 TEREDRSGAFT
+2387 
-2398 STFIKLVGD
+2398 
-2407 TRIYVNS
+2407 
-2414 IGEGAV
+2414 
-2420 WVVNTNGSFV
+2420 
-2430 NGDYITTSNVAGY
+2430 
-2443 GQKQVSDSL
+2443 L
-2452 KNYTVAKITMDC
+2452 K
-2464 DFVGTTAPKKRIKK
+2464 
-2478 KTVTETLE
+2478 
-2486 ETVEE
+2486 
-2491 EYEDNMPEDVYTYDV
+2491 
-2506 DHECYVKTVKDN
+2506 
-2518 ITTKTRYVMQEY
+2518 
-2530 ELRDSDGNVITD
+2530 
-2542 TASNTPVVY
+2542 
-2551 SGNKIVVKT
+2551 
-2560 VTHEVYDLDEHG
+2560 
-2572 QIQWE
+2572 
-2577 DDPTETEKAYKIR
+2577 
-2590 YLDANGV
+2590 
-2597 ITDEA
+2597 
-2602 NAVHTAAFVGCTYH
+2602 
-2616 CG
+2616 

>member
-1 MASQDSKIN
+1 MASQDSKI
-10 STNVGVYDYFGSSVG
+10 SSASPGSYHYFGNSVG

-30 SNTYKVIV
+30 SNTYKIIV
-38 GAYNNLTQGNVYVFS
+38 GAYNAWNTGNVFIFS
-53 NTSTTNWSSPGTSL
+53 NTSTTTWSQTAMVST
-67 ISSNIEVGD
+67 SNIEVGD
-76 NFGYSVDVSEDYSR
+76 NFGYSVDVSENDSR

-100 NKGRVYI
+100 NKGRVYV
-107 YNTSYSQTEIFAPDS
+107 YNNTNPTIPAPELFAPNS
-122 GNFGFSVALNGD
+122 GNFGFSVAINGD

-177 FGYSVHISSN
+177 FGYSVHISSD

-196 YEHAENH
+196 YENAENH

-229 FGHSVNIDSDGNTA
+229 FGYSVNIDSDGNTA

-314 TTGTSIW
+314 TGTSW

-402 NLYINGQ
+402 NIYINGQ
-409 PIENKPTT
+409 PVENKPTT
-417 WSAPQTMIAP
+417 WLSNSYVMSTP
-427 STNLD
+427 S
-432 GSSNIFFAN
+432 SSNIFFAN
-441 VPYNSNLSTLEP
+441 VPYSSNLSTLEP

-488 MLSVGGEAIIEQKLG
+488 MLSVGGEAIVEQKLG

-523 KNPTNTSVDIS
+523 QNPTNTSVDIS

-545 LVPVSQKTYEVHGT
+545 LVPVSQKTYEVHGI

-600 AVLQPDIIVSNDQ
+600 AILQPDIIVSNDQ
-613 FGSSVAFSSD
+613 FGSSIAFSSD

-642 SGFNS
+642 GGFNS

-676 GSTIVVGSPKSDTA
+676 GSTIVVGSPKSD
-690 NPNGSLNQGSI
+690 NDKGSI
-701 YVYTRSVNSSWS
+701 YVYTRSANSSWS
-713 EFQLPHPHVDPE
+713 EYQLTHPHVDT
-725 DRLGTA
+725 DHRLGSA

-743 TAEMGDAYFT
+743 TAEQGDAYFAG
-753 TSNGSDQGDAGAA
+753 TSGGGNQGDAGAA

-789 YPVADE
+789 YPVASG

-803 TSNIFSYGHGFPGN
+803 TSNIFSYGHSTTDGANPQP
-817 TFGSATNQ
+817 FGSYTNQ
-825 SSTRWGDRFGTSCDI
+825 SSTRSNDRFGTSCDI

-854 SQAYNTLN
+854 SQPYNLANT
-862 MTRYSMGSVYIFKY
+862 TVYDMGSVYIFKY
-876 KYTGALGT
+876 KYTGAPVT

-896 SDFENYDYFGTSVA
+896 SDFKKYDYFGTSVA

-923 GHDSSNVSSSGAV
+923 GNDSSNVKDSGAV

-980 NAMNVFKP
+980 NANNVFKP
-988 IRIIFFFGTSVVIK
+988 IRIIFFLGGTTAVIK
-1002 YSITNFYGELEY
+1002 YSTTNFYGELEY
-1014 QLRTHE
+1014 QLLTSE
-1020 SISVSASGHN
+1020 SIYVSASGHN

-1056 GSTVYVDSMQLY
+1056 NSTVYVDNFQLE
-1068 NPEYVYVWDDPPGS
+1068 NPEYVYIWNDPPGS

-1099 SSNVYTYSLPED
+1099 SNVYTYSLPED

-1164 DFSVIKKN
+1164 DFSIIKEN
-1172 IYEES
+1172 TYEES

-1187 MLVSGDHYGKRV
+1187 ILDSYDHYGKCV

-1206 TIAIAS
+1206 TVAIAS

-1244 QPYDVT
+1244 QPVEVT

-1273 NTTVTAYSNT
+1273 NTTVTAYGTT

-1291 VYSRSGRILNRGET
+1291 VYSRSGRILSGGET

-1312 TLENKLIPPLSASL
+1312 TLENKLIPPSSSI
-1326 PESNSFFGY
+1326 ESNSFFGY
-1335 NVSMNDIGTI
+1335 SVSINDVGDT
-1345 VLITAKNEESNK
+1345 VLITAKNEESNR

-1366 GVGNTLQ
+1366 QRASGTID
-1373 KWDCMDRTPGSSSG
+1373 WEYTDRTSGSSPG

-1398 GQHCVVGEIGV
+1398 GLHCVVGETQALN
-1409 DSGEGRVQF
+1409 SGTGRIQF

-1423 AHSVFAPGDISG
+1423 GYDSTRQI
-1435 TSAIKWN
+1435 ILINWKL
-1442 PVQTITPTDLNAGD
+1442 VQTITPTDLGIGD
-1456 SLGIYVAIDEIG
+1456 ILGTYIAIDEIG
-1468 STMALSAPNQN
+1468 STLALSVPNQN
-1479 TNTGA
+1479 SNSGA

-1490 SSGSAW
+1490 SNGSVW
-1496 TQETKLTSLDSGG
+1496 NLETKLTSLDSGG
-1509 SFGHDI
+1509 LFGHDI

-1521 TKLAIGQPTSS
+1521 TRLAIGQPNSG
-1532 DSVYLYEKIDSEWI
+1532 DSVYLYEKIDSKWGI
-1546 VKAKLTPSS
+1546 KTKLTASYD
-1555 TGIIPTAVANIGS
+1555 GIIPTAVANIGT
-1568 PETRYGYS
+1568 PTTHYGYS

-1591 KKTIN
+1591 QKTIN
-1596 NQLSA
+1596 NMISA

-1614 TSLKLSTS
+1614 TSLRLSTS
-1622 IKTDNDIL
+1622 VKTDNDLL
-1630 VRRSIGLG
+1630 VHRNTGLG
-1638 TESPEKKIH
+1638 IESPEKKLH
-1647 VLGDIRITNT
+1647 VLGDIRLTNT

-1666 SANKIEQTIYGLNKI
+1666 SANKIEQTL
-1681 EGNYVLGKGMDMTRD
+1681 LGWEAAAFSWSFPGGIGITRD
-1696 GDIIAFTDGTYG
+1696 GNTIAWTKPDLFYI
-1708 AATNRLYLF
+1708 F

-1726 HSEYTISG
+1726 YSEYTIG
-1734 NSDTIS
+1734 NPKEIS
-1740 LSGDGKRVAFRSDKS
+1740 LDGDGKKVAFRSKTEGNSVPDD
-1755 TTIINTVNPHYR
+1755 TIVLNIENPHYQ
-1767 DQVVLQD
+1767 DQVVIPDLNVSSFAGSVTHSRQM
-1774 SNSGIFPWSWAAAA
+1774 
-1788 YNKVKISEDGNT
+1788 VKLSENGDT
-1800 LLVSYPQYEL
+1800 LLVSYPEYDL
-1810 TPLYDGYSSN
+1810 TATTSIDGVSSDVSTAGIVDVHVYSS
-1820 VEAAGV
+1820 
-1826 VDVYV
+1826 
-1831 YSGTDNSWS
+1831 TDNSWS
-1840 RQARLYSN
+1840 RQARLKSN
-1848 NPVANDNFGGGITG
+1848 TPVASDKFGETIDITG
-1862 GGGLDLTSDGN
+1862 DGN
-1873 RVFVGF
+1873 RVFVRAP
-1879 GGSTSGDSIEIFERS
+1879 DRVEIFQRS
-1894 GTGGVYGGGWSHKQT
+1894 GTNWSHLQT
-1909 ITDPQSAYTSGYGFG
+1909 ITNPVGASSSSSDVFGY
-1924 WRISTASDG
+1924 RISVSSDG
-1933 HNIAISSPW
+1933 SNLAISDPF
-1942 WYSSLS
+1942 YD
-1948 NVPTERQGATY
+1948 NVFVAIPYDSY
-1959 IYYYNGST
+1959 IAKGRIYVYYYNGSS
-1967 YNTSTNAD
+1967 YNTGTNQYSTITGVQND
-1975 GTKTWEFTNGGLN
+1975 Y
-1988 EHLGYELALSGD
+1988 LGYEMRLSGD
-2000 GKTLLAGSRTKDSNS
+2000 GKTLLVNTHSRTGAN
-2015 LWTGNTY
+2015 Y
-2022 ILHEITASGTGHN
+2022 VYY
-2035 ASNNPDWTGRWSAGS
+2035 TGRTYRYTPEPVPIGVVPTWNLKEE
-2050 TLVPEAETI
+2050 LVPEAETI
-2059 PENYP
+2059 TENYP
-2064 IYGRSLSIN
+2064 LYGQNICVN
-2073 YKGDRCVIAMANG
+2073 DKGDRCAILMGNG
-2086 GSSNDRAINFID
+2086 GARATNFLD
-2098 IHNLSVT
+2098 IHNLSIVNET
-2105 NKPTLNIS
+2105 TCHIAGGSLSVGNIP
-2113 KNLNVED
+2113 
-2120 SISVEGNALTIPSGY
+2120 GR
-2135 VGIGTTSP
+2135 VGIGEVSPTQLLHARGTGPQLFIEGDSNENAIIRGSSGPSYRDKYHEISMGFYALSGFGTSNYIDFKVNEGGQSNSP
-2143 SSPLHIYEE
+2143 STRMRI
-2152 TGTSHG
+2152 
-2158 VNTGTIILYHNDSG
+2158 
-2172 GSSCI
+2172 
-2177 VFPSKRNPN
+2177 R
-2186 SDYGYIQY
+2186 
-2194 EDSTSSGDEK
+2194 GDGK
-2204 SQLIIGTQ
+2204 
-2212 NDGLG
+2212 
-2217 LNSDNVILNPSGAVG
+2217 VG
-2232 IKTTNPT
+2232 I
-2239 CYMDLGSTVV
+2239 
-2249 NRIISLYG
+2249 
-2257 GSSSGSTNY
+2257 
-2266 YGLGINSSTL
+2266 
-2276 RFNADGSGAVHRFYG
+2276 
-2291 GSTSFGYVNNG
+2291 
-2302 TGFVNTFTG
+2302 NTDT
-2311 QHKSFPH
+2311 
-2318 ESLSGKTV
+2318 
-2326 DELSGLIVC
+2326 
-2335 ASGEHIS
+2335 
-2342 VNDAIPQRGQD
+2342 PQRTLD
-2353 GITISEAVP
+2353 
-2362 SVKLSVTENEK
+2362 
-2373 TVFGVVSNVEDPES
+2373 
-2387 TEREDRSGAFT
+2387 
-2398 STFIKLVGD
+2398 
-2407 TRIYVNS
+2407 
-2414 IGEGAV
+2414 
-2420 WVVNTNGSFV
+2420 V
-2430 NGDYITTSNVAGY
+2430 NGDSRFDAGVFLNWSAPTLYLQDTDHKSSMIHCNNSNFYILNGSGTNSVNWSTASTGRYALIINLNNNNFLIGGTAYANGY
-2443 GQKQVSDSL
+2443 NYHSD
-2452 KNYTVAKITMDC
+2452 A
-2464 DFVGTTAPKKRIKK
+2464 RIKK
-2478 KTVTETLE
+2478 DIVDIDDTSALEKLRLIQPKTYKYRNEEERGSSTVYGFIAQDISNVLPYAVSITADVVPTILSSSNVTALTDTSVQLTLDKTIPDDINLTNTSNIHITVDGVGGYVCPVISTTGNNIITIEKTSELSNITSTSTAYIFGEHVQDFHNIDKSAIFTIATAALQEVDRQLQSEKTKVSTLE
-2486 ETVEE
+2486 TQVA
-2491 EYEDNMPEDVYTYDV
+2491 DLLARV
-2506 DHECYVKTVKDN
+2506 
-2518 ITTKTRYVMQEY
+2518 
-2530 ELRDSDGNVITD
+2530 
-2542 TASNTPVVY
+2542 TALEN
-2551 SGNKIVVKT
+2551 N
-2560 VTHEVYDLDEHG
+2560 
-2572 QIQWE
+2572 
-2577 DDPTETEKAYKIR
+2577 
-2590 YLDANGV
+2590 
-2597 ITDEA
+2597 
-2602 NAVHTAAFVGCTYH
+2602 
-2616 CG
+2616 

>member
-10 STNVGVYDYFGSSVG
+10 STNVGIYDYFGSSVG

-53 NTSTTNWSSPGTSL
+53 STNWSAGTSL
-67 ISSNIEVGD
+67 ISSNIAVSD
-76 NFGYSVDVSEDYSR
+76 NFGYSVDVSENDSR
-90 YIVGAPYKDN
+90 YIVGAPRKDN

-107 YNTSYSQTEIFAPDS
+107 YDTSYSQTEIFAPDS

-139 VGAPYNGSDISGSV
+139 VGAPYNGSDISGNV
-153 YLYNNLPSTSNTH
+153 YTYSSSNWSSPTHLY
-166 ITPSSPSDSAL
+166 PSSPSDSAF
-177 FGYSVHISSN
+177 FGYSVHISSD

-196 YEHAENH
+196 YENAENR
-203 GAAYIFNSSAQQ
+203 GAAYIFDSSAQQ
-215 EAKLSPSDTYIDGN
+215 EAKLSPSVTYIDGN
-229 FGHSVNIDSDGNTA
+229 FGYSVNIDSDGNTA

-259 TRSGTTWT
+259 TRSGTNWT

-282 FGHSVSISNDGDTV
+282 FGHDVSISNDGDTV

-301 FKSSRGAVYVFTR
+301 LKSSRGAVYVFTR
-314 TTGTSIW
+314 TGTSW

-327 LSNDLSTGDKF
+327 LSNDLSIGDKF

-370 SYTLPENYSS
+370 SYTLPVNYSS
-380 NINRITHTE
+380 NLNRITHTE

-409 PIENKPTT
+409 PVENKPTT
-417 WSAPQTMIAP
+417 WTQSYVMSTP
-427 STNLD
+427 S
-432 GSSNIFFAN
+432 SSNIFFAN
-441 VPYNSNLSTLEP
+441 VPYSSNLSTLEP

-488 MLSVGGEAIIEQKLG
+488 MLSVGGEAIVEQKLG

-545 LVPVSQKTYEVHGT
+545 LVPVSQKTYEVNGT

-600 AVLQPDIIVSNDQ
+600 AILQPNTIVSNDQ
-613 FGSSVAFSSD
+613 FGSSIAFSSD

-647 ISWSQEFKIKESVST
+647 ISWSQEFKIKEGVST

-676 GSTIVVGSPKSDTA
+676 GSTIVVGSPKSD
-690 NPNGSLNQGSI
+690 NDKGSI
-701 YVYTRSVNSSWS
+701 YAYTRSVNSSWS
-713 EFQLPHPHVDPE
+713 EYQLPHPHVDPG
-725 DRLGTA
+725 DRLGSA

-743 TAEMGDAYFT
+743 TAERGDAYFAG
-753 TSNGSDQGDAGAA
+753 TSGGGNQGNAGAA

-789 YPVADE
+789 YPVASG
-795 LSVSNTVP
+795 LSVSNTYA
-803 TSNIFSYGHGFPGN
+803 TSNIFSYGHSTPSQP
-817 TFGSATNQ
+817 FGSYTNQ
-825 SSTRWGDRFGTSCDI
+825 SATRLNDRFGASCDI
-840 SDDGNTIIIGAPGR
+840 SDDGNTVIIGAPGR
-854 SQAYNTLN
+854 SQQYYYSYSGLTDYN
-862 MTRYSMGSVYIFKY
+862 MGSVYIFKY
-876 KYTGALGT
+876 KYTGEPYGN

-896 SDFENYDYFGTSVA
+896 PDFKKYDYFGTSVA

-923 GHDSSNVSSSGAV
+923 RHDSSNVKDSGAV

-949 YKVTPSV
+949 YKVIASV

-980 NAMNVFKP
+980 NARNLFKP
-988 IRIIFFFGTSVVIK
+988 VLVIGLISSNGSESSLSEK
-1002 YSITNFYGELEY
+1002 YFSTNFYGEFEY
-1014 QLRTHE
+1014 QICNN
-1020 SISVSASGHN
+1020 SDGVSNHSHN
-1030 SFKYNPY
+1030 DLKYNPY

-1042 SVPNPTSS
+1042 SVPDPSS
-1050 FQWTIT
+1050 SPPNFAWRIT
-1056 GSTVYVDSMQLY
+1056 NSTVYVDNLQLE
-1068 NPEYVYVWDDPPGS
+1068 NPEYVYIWNDPPGA
-1082 SHLFSFKNP
+1082 SHLFRFENP

-1099 SSNVYTYSLPED
+1099 SNVYTYSLPED

-1212 HHSDGTLNSQSD
+1212 HHSDGTLSSQSD

-1291 VYSRSGRILNRGET
+1291 VYSRSGRFLNRGET

-1335 NVSMNDIGTI
+1335 NVSMNDVGNI

-1366 GVGNTLQ
+1366 DAGTGSITALQ

-1409 DSGEGRVQF
+1409 NSGAGRVRF
-1418 YTQYL
+1418 YTQYV
-1423 AHSVFAPGDISG
+1423 ASDSAAPGDISG
-1435 TSAIKWN
+1435 TSAIQWN
-1442 PVQTITPTDLNAGD
+1442 LVQTITSPTGIQSGD
-1456 SLGIYVAIDEIG
+1456 SLGTYVAIDEIG
-1468 STMALSAPNQN
+1468 SIMALSAPNQN

-1490 SSGSAW
+1490 SSGSVW

-1608 IPTITN
+1608 IPIITD

-1638 TESPEKKIH
+1638 TESPEKKLH

-1657 DDVDISVLP
+1657 DDVDISVL
-1666 SANKIEQTIYGLNKI
+1666 SSVNTIEKTIFGLNKV

-1696 GDIIAFTDGTYG
+1696 GNIIAFTDGTYG

-1726 HSEYTISG
+1726 HSEYDISP
-1734 NSDTIS
+1734 STDLSLS

-1767 DQVVLQD
+1767 DQVILQD
-1774 SNSGIFPWSWAAAA
+1774 SDSSIYPWSWAAAA

-1800 LLVSYPQYEL
+1800 LLVSYPEYEL
-1810 TPLYDGYSSN
+1810 TPLYDSYSSN
-1820 VEAAGV
+1820 VVAAGV

-1862 GGGLDLTSDGN
+1862 GGGLDLTIDGN

-1894 GTGGVYGGGWSHKQT
+1894 GTGGTYGGGWSHKQT

-1933 HNIAISSPW
+1933 RNIAISSPW
-1942 WYSSLS
+1942 WYSTQS

-1975 GTKTWEFTNGGLN
+1975 GTNTWEFTNGGLN

-2000 GKTLLAGSRTKDSNS
+2000 GKTLLVGSRTKDSNS
-2015 LWTGNTY
+2015 MWTGNTY
-2022 ILHEITASGTGHN
+2022 IFHEITASGTGNN
-2035 ASNNPDWTGRWSAGS
+2035 ASNNPYWTGRWSGS
-2050 TLVPEAETI
+2050 TLVPEAKTI

-2064 IYGRSLSIN
+2064 IYGRKLSIN
-2073 YKGDRCVIAMANG
+2073 NKGDRCVIAMGYG
-2086 GSSNDRAINFID
+2086 GGTNNHAINFID

-2105 NKPTLNIS
+2105 NEPTLNIS

-2120 SISVEGNALTIPSGY
+2120 SISVGGNTLTIPSGNI
-2135 VGIGTTSP
+2135 GIGTTSP

-2158 VNTGTIILYHNDSG
+2158 ASTGTIVLQHNDSG

-2177 VFPSKRNPN
+2177 VFPSKENYN

-2212 NDGLG
+2212 NDGAG
-2217 LNSDNVILNPSGAVG
+2217 QNEDNVILSPTGEVG
-2232 IKTTNPT
+2232 IKTNNPLEVLDVNGSIRTNNRLIINNSSPT
-2239 CYMDLGSTVV
+2239 LYLQDTNGRSSMIHCNDNLLYFLRGSA
-2249 NRIISLYG
+2249 NNSLSWSAYNSVWPMVINLNTNDVSIG
-2257 GSSSGSTNY
+2257 GSLSKYSGSFRIDHPLPSMSNTHHLYHSFIEGPQADLIYRGKVDIVN
-2266 YGLGINSSTL
+2266 GSASINLDTVSKMTSGTFEALNRNVQCFTSNESDWDAVKGSVSGNTLTISCQNASSTATVSWL
-2276 RFNADGSGAVHRFYG
+2276 VIGERKDKHMYDTNWTDDD
-2291 GSTSFGYVNNG
+2291 
-2302 TGFVNTFTG
+2302 GFV
-2311 QHKSFPH
+2311 
-2318 ESLSGKTV
+2318 
-2326 DELSGLIVC
+2326 
-2335 ASGEHIS
+2335 
-2342 VNDAIPQRGQD
+2342 IPEQ
-2353 GITISEAVP
+2353 
-2362 SVKLSVTENEK
+2362 
-2373 TVFGVVSNVEDPES
+2373 
-2387 TEREDRSGAFT
+2387 
-2398 STFIKLVGD
+2398 
-2407 TRIYVNS
+2407 
-2414 IGEGAV
+2414 
-2420 WVVNTNGSFV
+2420 
-2430 NGDYITTSNVAGY
+2430 
-2443 GQKQVSDSL
+2443 L
-2452 KNYTVAKITMDC
+2452 K
-2464 DFVGTTAPKKRIKK
+2464 
-2478 KTVTETLE
+2478 
-2486 ETVEE
+2486 
-2491 EYEDNMPEDVYTYDV
+2491 
-2506 DHECYVKTVKDN
+2506 
-2518 ITTKTRYVMQEY
+2518 
-2530 ELRDSDGNVITD
+2530 
-2542 TASNTPVVY
+2542 
-2551 SGNKIVVKT
+2551 
-2560 VTHEVYDLDEHG
+2560 
-2572 QIQWE
+2572 
-2577 DDPTETEKAYKIR
+2577 
-2590 YLDANGV
+2590 
-2597 ITDEA
+2597 
-2602 NAVHTAAFVGCTYH
+2602 
-2616 CG
+2616 

>member
-53 NTSTTNWSSPGTSL
+53 NTSTTNWSQTAVL
-67 ISSNIEVGD
+67 TSNIEIGD

-107 YNTSYSQTEIFAPDS
+107 YDTSYSQTEIFAPDS
-122 GNFGFSVALNGD
+122 GNFGHSVALNGD

-139 VGAPYNGSDISGSV
+139 VGAPYNGSNISGNVYTYSSSNWSSPTH
-153 YLYNNLPSTSNTH
+153 YLYPSVPSN
-166 ITPSSPSDSAL
+166 SAL
-177 FGYSVHISSN
+177 FGYSVHISSD

-196 YEHAENH
+196 YENAGNH
-203 GAAYIFNSSAQQ
+203 GAVYIFNSSGNQ

-713 EFQLPHPHVDPE
+713 EFQLPHPHVDSE

-789 YPVADE
+789 YPVSDG

-803 TSNIFSYGHGFPGN
+803 TSNIFSYGHSIPGN

-840 SDDGNTIIIGAPGR
+840 SNDGNTIIIGAPGR
-854 SQAYNTLN
+854 SQPYNVGDNTV
-862 MTRYSMGSVYIFKY
+862 YDMGSVYIFKY
-876 KYTGALGT
+876 KYTGALET

-896 SDFENYDYFGTSVA
+896 SDFEKYDYFGTSVA

-980 NAMNVFKP
+980 NAINVFKP

-1042 SVPNPTSS
+1042 SVPDPLEPNYPN
-1050 FQWTIT
+1050 FAFRIT
-1056 GSTVYVDSMQLY
+1056 NSTTVYVDNLQLY
-1068 NPEYVYVWDDPPGS
+1068 NPEYVYIWDYRYPS
-1082 SHLFSFKNP
+1082 SYLFSFKNP

-1164 DFSVIKKN
+1164 DFSIIKEN
-1172 IYEES
+1172 TYEES

-1187 MLVSGDHYGKRV
+1187 ILDSYDHYGKCV

-1212 HHSDGTLNSQSD
+1212 HHSDGTLSSQSD

-1244 QPYDVT
+1244 QPVEVT

-1273 NTTVTAYSNT
+1273 NTTVTAYGTT

-1291 VYSRSGRILNRGET
+1291 VYSRSGRILSGGET

-1312 TLENKLIPPLSASL
+1312 TLENKLIPPSSSI
-1326 PESNSFFGY
+1326 ESNSFFGY
-1335 NVSMNDIGTI
+1335 SVSINDVGDT

-1366 GVGNTLQ
+1366 QRASGTID
-1373 KWDCMDRTPGSSSG
+1373 WEYTDRTSGSSPG

-1398 GQHCVVGEIGV
+1398 GLHCVVGETQALN
-1409 DSGEGRVQF
+1409 SGTGRIQF

-1423 AHSVFAPGDISG
+1423 GYDSTRQITVINW
-1435 TSAIKWN
+1435 KL
-1442 PVQTITPTDLNAGD
+1442 VQTITPTGISAGD
-1456 SLGIYVAIDEIG
+1456 SLGTYIAIDEIG
-1468 STMALSAPNQN
+1468 STLALSAPNQN
-1479 TNTGA
+1479 SNSGA

-1490 SSGSAW
+1490 SNGSVW
-1496 TQETKLTSLDSGG
+1496 NLETKLTSLDSGG
-1509 SFGHDI
+1509 LFGHDI

-1521 TKLAIGQPTSS
+1521 TRLAIGQPNSG
-1532 DSVYLYEKIDSEWI
+1532 DSVYLYEKIDSKWGI
-1546 VKAKLTPSS
+1546 KTKLTASYD
-1555 TGIIPTAVANIGS
+1555 GIIPTAVANIGT
-1568 PETRYGYS
+1568 PTTHYGYS
-1576 VSMTSDGDRIIVGDY
+1576 VSMTSDGDRIIVGDHQ
-1591 KKTIN
+1591 KTIN
-1596 NQLSA
+1596 NMISA

-1622 IKTDNDIL
+1622 VKTDNDLL
-1630 VRRSIGLG
+1630 VHRNTGLG
-1638 TESPEKKIH
+1638 IESPEKKLH
-1647 VLGDIRITNT
+1647 VLGDIRLTNT
-1657 DDVDISVLP
+1657 DDIDISVLP
-1666 SANKIEQTIYGLNKI
+1666 SANKIEQTL
-1681 EGNYVLGKGMDMTRD
+1681 LGWEAAAFSWSFPGGIGITRD
-1696 GDIIAFTDGTYG
+1696 GNTIAWTKPDLFYI
-1708 AATNRLYLF
+1708 F

-1726 HSEYTISG
+1726 YSEYTIG
-1734 NSDTIS
+1734 NPKEIS
-1740 LSGDGKRVAFRSDKS
+1740 LDGDGKKVAFRSKTEGNNVPDD
-1755 TTIINTVNPHYR
+1755 TIVLNIENPHYQ
-1767 DQVVLQD
+1767 DQVVIPDLNVSSYASSVTHSRQM
-1774 SNSGIFPWSWAAAA
+1774 
-1788 YNKVKISEDGNT
+1788 VKLSENGDT
-1800 LLVSYPQYEL
+1800 LLVSYPYYDL
-1810 TPLYDGYSSN
+1810 TATTSIDGVSSDVLLAGIVDVHVYSS
-1820 VEAAGV
+1820 
-1826 VDVYV
+1826 
-1831 YSGTDNSWS
+1831 TDNSWS
-1840 RQARLYSN
+1840 RQARLKSN
-1848 NPVANDNFGGGITG
+1848 TPFEYDKFGETIDITG
-1862 GGGLDLTSDGN
+1862 DGN
-1873 RVFVGF
+1873 RVFVRAP
-1879 GGSTSGDSIEIFERS
+1879 DRVEIFQRS
-1894 GTGGVYGGGWSHKQT
+1894 GTNWSHLQT
-1909 ITDPQSAYTSGYGFG
+1909 ITNPVGASSSSSDVFGY
-1924 WRISTASDG
+1924 RISVSSDG
-1933 HNIAISSPW
+1933 RNVAISDPFYDSVFVAIP
-1942 WYSSLS
+1942 YDSY
-1948 NVPTERQGATY
+1948 VAKGRIY
-1959 IYYYNGST
+1959 VYYYNGSY
-1967 YNTSTNAD
+1967 YNTATNRYSTITGVQND
-1975 GTKTWEFTNGGLN
+1975 Y
-1988 EHLGYELALSGD
+1988 LGYEMRLSGD
-2000 GKTLLAGSRTKDSNS
+2000 GKTLLVNTHSRTGDDYVYY
-2015 LWTGNTY
+2015 TGKTY
-2022 ILHEITASGTGHN
+2022 RYTETN
-2035 ASNNPDWTGRWSAGS
+2035 ASYASLVGYSPSWNLKEE
-2050 TLVPEAETI
+2050 LVPEAETI
-2059 PENYP
+2059 TENYP
-2064 IYGRSLSIN
+2064 LYGQNICVN
-2073 YKGDRCVIAMANG
+2073 YKGDRCAILMGNG
-2086 GSSNDRAINFID
+2086 GARATNFLD
-2098 IHNLSVT
+2098 IHSLSVT
-2105 NKPTLNIS
+2105 NEPTLNIS
-2113 KNLNVED
+2113 KNLHIED
-2120 SISVEGNALTIPSGY
+2120 SLSVGNLKPSDKRG
-2135 VGIGTTSP
+2135 VI
-2143 SSPLHIYEE
+2143 HIYEPV
-2152 TGTSHG
+2152 GSSHHSTNDASLVLEHG
-2158 VNTGTIILYHNDSG
+2158 DSG

-2177 VFPSKRNPN
+2177 LFPSARNLN

-2204 SQLIIGTQ
+2204 SRLIIGTQ
-2212 NDGLG
+2212 NDGPG
-2217 LNSDNVILNPSGAVG
+2217 SNEDNIILSATGKVG
-2232 IKTTNPT
+2232 IKTDTPQRTLDVNGDSRFDAGVFLNWSSPT
-2239 CYMDLGSTVV
+2239 
-2249 NRIISLYG
+2249 LYLQDTDHR
-2257 GSSSGSTNY
+2257 SCM
-2266 YGLGINSSTL
+2266 LHCNS
-2276 RFNADGSGAVHRFYG
+2276 DQFYIL
-2291 GSTSFGYVNNG
+2291 NG
-2302 TGFVNTFTG
+2302 TGTN
-2311 QHKSFPH
+2311 
-2318 ESLSGKTV
+2318 
-2326 DELSGLIVC
+2326 
-2335 ASGEHIS
+2335 S
-2342 VNDAIPQRGQD
+2342 VNWAGVNGGWALQINLNNNEFKIG
-2353 GITISEAVP
+2353 G
-2362 SVKLSVTENEK
+2362 SVKVAGTTVHTSDSRIKKDIVDIDDTSALEKLRLIQPKTYKYRNEEERGSD
-2373 TVFGVVSNVEDPES
+2373 TVYGFIAQDVSNVLPYAVKTDANPVPTILSSSNVTAVTDTSVQLTLDKTIPDDINLTNTSSIFITVDGVGGYVCPVIS
-2387 TEREDRSGAFT
+2387 TTGNNIITIEKTSELSNIT
-2398 STFIKLVGD
+2398 STSTAYIF
-2407 TRIYVNS
+2407 
-2414 IGEGAV
+2414 GEHVQDFHHLDKNAIFTIATAALQEV
-2420 WVVNTNGSFV
+2420 DRQLQSEKT
-2430 NGDYITTSNVAGY
+2430 
-2443 GQKQVSDSL
+2443 KVS
-2452 KNYTVAKITMDC
+2452 
-2464 DFVGTTAPKKRIKK
+2464 
-2478 KTVTETLE
+2478 TLE
-2486 ETVEE
+2486 TQVA
-2491 EYEDNMPEDVYTYDV
+2491 DLLARV
-2506 DHECYVKTVKDN
+2506 
-2518 ITTKTRYVMQEY
+2518 
-2530 ELRDSDGNVITD
+2530 
-2542 TASNTPVVY
+2542 TALEN
-2551 SGNKIVVKT
+2551 N
-2560 VTHEVYDLDEHG
+2560 
-2572 QIQWE
+2572 
-2577 DDPTETEKAYKIR
+2577 
-2590 YLDANGV
+2590 
-2597 ITDEA
+2597 
-2602 NAVHTAAFVGCTYH
+2602 
-2616 CG
+2616 